1 MDKMRAA
8 RLVEYGHM
16 TCEETPLFEPEE
28 GQVVVKNQMAAIC
41 GSDLHQVYYGA
52 YPISLPAEPGWPG
65 HEGVGEVIE
74 SRYDGLQPGDKVLTV
89 PGVGFQRCFADY
101 QTLPGHWC
109 LRLPDYDGPV
119 EDLLMAQQFGTT
131 IYALRRG
138 NFDYTGKTVAV
149 LGQGSAGQFFAWQAK
164 HLGAE
169 NVVVADLSPARLA
182 QSSTFGADA
191 AVQGDQEGNAIR
203 EAVMDLSDGRGAHIV
218 IEAVGRSETIQ
229 HAIDIARPRGNV
241 VFFGLPEGSED
252 VPFNYM
258 KFFMKQ
264 LEMYSVVGAQAEEDL
279 SSFHKAL
286 DWIARGEIDV
296 TQMVSH
302 RLDLEEIDR
311 AMLLAHER
319 DEDALKVTLDFAQG
333 ETT

>member
-1 MDKMRAA
+1 MDTMRAA
-8 RLVEYGHM
+8 RLVENGRM
-16 TCEETPLFEPEE
+16 VCEATPLFEPEA

-41 GSDLHQVYYGA
+41 GSDLHQVFFGA
-52 YPISLPAEPGWPG
+52 FGAKLPAEPGWPG

-74 SRYDGLQPGDKVLTV
+74 SRYEGLQPGDKVLTV
-89 PGVGFQRCFADY
+89 PGAGFQRCFADY
-101 QTLPGHWC
+101 QTLPGDWC

-169 NVVVADLSPARLA
+169 NVIVADLSDARLA
-182 QSSTFGADA
+182 QSSVFGADISVKGDA
-191 AVQGDQEGNAIR
+191 QGKAVR
-203 EAVMDLSDGRGAHIV
+203 EAVMDSTNGRGAHIV
-218 IEAVGRSETIQ
+218 IEAVGRAETIK
-229 HAIDIARPRGNV
+229 HAVDIARPRGDV
-241 VFFGLPEGSED
+241 VFFGLPDGSED

-264 LEMYSVVGAQAEEDL
+264 LQMYSVVGAQAEEDL

-286 DWIARGEIDV
+286 DWIARRQIDV
-296 TQMVSH
+296 SKMVSH
-302 RLDLEEIDR
+302 RLDLEEIDK

-319 DEDALKVTLDFAQG
+319 DEDALKVTLNFQ
-333 ETT
+333 

>member
-1 MDKMRAA
+1 MANMRVA
-8 RLVEYGHM
+8 RLVEFGKM
-16 TCEETPLFEPEE
+16 VCEEIPLFEPEE
-28 GQVVVKNQMAAIC
+28 GQVVVKNDMAAIC
-41 GSDLHQVYYGA
+41 GSDLHQVFFGTYN
-52 YPISLPAEPGWPG
+52 IKFPAQPGWPG

-74 SRYDGLQPGDKVLTV
+74 SRYDGLQAGDKVLTV
-89 PGVGFQRCFADY
+89 PGAGFQRCFADY

-109 LRLPDYDGPV
+109 LKLPDYDGPV

-138 NFDYTGKTVAV
+138 NFDFTGKTVAV

-169 NVVVADLSPARLA
+169 NVVVTDLSPARLG
-182 QSSTFGADA
+182 QSDVFGADI
-191 AVQGDQEGNAIR
+191 AVAGDADGRAVR
-203 EAVMDLSDGRGAHIV
+203 EAVMDSTDGRGAHIV
-218 IEAVGRSETIQ
+218 IEAVGRSETIR
-229 HAIDIARPRGNV
+229 HAIDIARPGGNV

-264 LEMYSVVGAQAEEDL
+264 LQMYGVVGAQAEEDL

-286 DWIARGEIDV
+286 DWIARREIDV

-319 DEDALKVTLDFAQG
+319 DEDALKVTLNF
-333 ETT
+333 ES

>member
-1 MDKMRAA
+1 MANMRAA
-8 RLVEYGHM
+8 RLVEFGKM
-16 TCEETPLFEPEE
+16 VVEETPLFEPEP
-28 GQVVVKNQMAAIC
+28 GQVVVKSDMAAIC
-41 GSDLHQVYYGA
+41 GSDLHQVYFGTYQVKFPG
-52 YPISLPAEPGWPG
+52 EPGWPG

-74 SRYDGLQPGDKVLTV
+74 SRYDGLKPGDKVLTV
-89 PGVGFQRCFADY
+89 PGAGFQRCFADY

-138 NFDYTGKTVAV
+138 NFDFTGKTVAV

-169 NVVVADLSPARLA
+169 NVVVTDLSPARLA
-182 QSSTFGADA
+182 QSNVFGADI
-191 AVQGDQEGNAIR
+191 AVMGDTEGKAVR
-203 EAVMDLSDGRGAHIV
+203 EAVMDSTDGRGAHIV
-218 IEAVGRSETIQ
+218 IEAVGRSETIR
-229 HAIDIARPRGNV
+229 HAVDIARPGGNV

-264 LEMYSVVGAQAEEDL
+264 LQMYGVVGAQAEEDL

-286 DWIARGEIDV
+286 DWIARRQIDV

-302 RLDLEEIDR
+302 CLELEDIDR
-311 AMLLAHER
+311 GMMLAHER
-319 DEDALKVTLDFAQG
+319 DEDALKVTLKF
-333 ETT
+333 E